1 MPLSRSDLEFR
12 AQLWNTAT
20 SRIREF
26 FCARGYVEVVTPV
39 VVKSPGME
47 PNLSPLAVDVHTEG
61 LQAHSTRMGLITS
74 PEYSMKKLLGGGMQ
88 KIFTLA
94 PVFRDRE
101 APGNR
106 WSIEFTMLEWYHQ
119 GKDYRELMTETG
131 ELIDF
136 VLNVDRELSPIYG
149 GVRRG
154 RGVGGG
160 GESEGVWLRIS
171 YVDEFEKTFGFVP
184 HDDDRERL
192 IDACKEF
199 NVAHPAVDEPV
210 HEIIDRLFQVIIWP
224 TIVTRGRFMLCEYPV
239 PCASLSKVS
248 ADGRYAERFEAFVG
262 ELELCN
268 GFTELTDAAEQRR
281 RFILEGEER
290 RLAKKE
296 VFPIDDELLDRLK
309 SVTSPTYGN
318 ALGVDR
324 LVMLLA
330 GANDIDSIHLFP
342 PSTRY

>member
-1 MPLSRSDLEFR
+1 MSLSKSDLELR

-20 SRIREF
+20 DRIREF
-26 FCARGYVEVVTPV
+26 FRSRGYIEVVTPI

-47 PNLSPLAVDVHTEG
+47 PNLSPLAVDVHTDG
-61 LQAHSTRMGLITS
+61 PNAHSTRMGLITS
-74 PEYSMKKLLGGGMQ
+74 PEYSMKKLLGGGME

-101 APGNR
+101 MPGQR

-119 GKDYRELMTETG
+119 GRDYRDLMTETG
-131 ELIDF
+131 ELMNA
-136 VLNVDRELSPIYG
+136 VLERSDEWIRV
-149 GVRRG
+149 
-154 RGVGGG
+154 
-160 GESEGVWLRIS
+160 S

-192 IDACKEF
+192 IEACTKF
-199 NVAHPAVDEPV
+199 RVADPAADEPV
-210 HEIIDRLFQVIIWP
+210 HEIIDRLFQSIVWP

-239 PCASLSKVS
+239 PCASLSKAS
-248 ADGRYAERFEAFVG
+248 SDGRYAERFEAFVG
-262 ELELCN
+262 ELEMCN
-268 GFTELTDAAEQRR
+268 GFTELTDAEEQRR
-281 RFILEGEER
+281 RFGLEAEER

-296 VFPIDDELLDRLK
+296 VFPIDEGLLAALPSLR
-309 SVTSPTYGN
+309 SPTCGN

-330 GANDIDSIHLFP
+330 GANDIDSVHLFP
-342 PSTRY
+342 PSSRY

>member
-1 MPLSRSDLEFR
+1 MSLSKSDLELR

-20 SRIREF
+20 DRIREF
-26 FCARGYVEVVTPV
+26 FRSRGYIEVVTPI

-47 PNLSPLAVDVHTEG
+47 PNLSPLAVDVHTDG
-61 LQAHSTRMGLITS
+61 PNAHSTRMGLITS
-74 PEYSMKKLLGGGMQ
+74 PEYSMKKLLGGGME

-101 APGNR
+101 MPGQR

-119 GKDYRELMTETG
+119 GRDYRDLMTETG
-131 ELIDF
+131 ELMNA
-136 VLNVDRELSPIYG
+136 VLERSDEWIRV
-149 GVRRG
+149 
-154 RGVGGG
+154 
-160 GESEGVWLRIS
+160 S

-192 IDACKEF
+192 IEACTKF
-199 NVAHPAVDEPV
+199 RVADPVADEPV
-210 HEIIDRLFQVIIWP
+210 HEIIDRLFQAIVWP

-239 PCASLSKVS
+239 PCASLSKAS
-248 ADGRYAERFEAFVG
+248 SDGRYAERFEAFVG
-262 ELELCN
+262 ELEMCN
-268 GFTELTDAAEQRR
+268 GFTELTDAEEQRR
-281 RFILEGEER
+281 RFGLEAEER

-296 VFPIDDELLDRLK
+296 VFPIDEGLLAALPSLR
-309 SVTSPTYGN
+309 SPTCGN

-330 GANDIDSIHLFP
+330 GANDIDSVHLFP
-342 PSTRY
+342 PSLRY

>member
-1 MPLSRSDLEFR
+1 MSLSKSDLELR

-20 SRIREF
+20 DRIREF
-26 FCARGYVEVVTPV
+26 FRSRGYTEVVTPI

-47 PNLSPLAVDVHTEG
+47 PNLSPLAVDVHTDG
-61 LQAHSTRMGLITS
+61 PNAHSTRMGLITS
-74 PEYSMKKLLGGGMQ
+74 PEYSMKKLLGGGME

-101 APGNR
+101 MPGQR
-106 WSIEFTMLEWYHQ
+106 WSIEFTMLEWYRQ
-119 GKDYRELMTETG
+119 GKDYRDLMTETG
-131 ELIDF
+131 ELINA
-136 VLNVDRELSPIYG
+136 VLDRTDEWAR
-149 GVRRG
+149 V
-154 RGVGGG
+154 
-160 GESEGVWLRIS
+160 S
-171 YVDEFEKTFGFVP
+171 YVDEFEKVFGFVP
-184 HDDDRERL
+184 HDEDRERL
-192 IDACKEF
+192 IEACAKF
-199 NVAHPAVDEPV
+199 KVADPAVDEPV
-210 HEIIDRLFQVIIWP
+210 HEIIDRLFQAIIWP

-248 ADGRYAERFEAFVG
+248 PDGRYAERFEAFVG
-262 ELELCN
+262 ELEMCN

-281 RFILEGEER
+281 RFGLEAEER

-296 VFPIDDELLDRLK
+296 VFPIDEGLLAALPSLR
-309 SVTSPTYGN
+309 SPTCGN

>member
-1 MPLSRSDLEFR
+1 MSLSKSDLELR

-20 SRIREF
+20 DRIREF
-26 FCARGYVEVVTPV
+26 FRSRGYIEVVTPI

-47 PNLSPLAVDVHTEG
+47 PNLSPLAVDVHTDG
-61 LQAHSTRMGLITS
+61 PNAHSTRMGLITS
-74 PEYSMKKLLGGGMQ
+74 PEYSMKKLLGGGME

-101 APGNR
+101 MPGQR

-119 GKDYRELMTETG
+119 GKDYRDLMIETG

-136 VLNVDRELSPIYG
+136 VLGESSPSLP
-149 GVRRG
+149 RRG
-154 RGVGGG
+154 SGG
-160 GESEGVWLRIS
+160 GEWLCVS
-171 YVDEFEKTFGFVP
+171 YVDEFEKVFGFVP

-192 IDACKEF
+192 IDSCNTFE
-199 NVAHPAVDEPV
+199 VAEPALDEPV
-210 HEIIDRLFQVIIWP
+210 HEIIDRLFQAIVWP

-248 ADGRYAERFEAFVG
+248 PDGRYAERFEAFVG
-262 ELELCN
+262 ELEMCN
-268 GFTELTDAAEQRR
+268 GFTELTDAEEQRR
-281 RFILEGEER
+281 RFVLEGEER

-296 VFPIDDELLDRLK
+296 VFPIDEDLLAALPSLR
-309 SVTSPTYGN
+309 SPTCGN

-330 GANDIDSIHLFP
+330 GANDIDSVHLFP

>member
-1 MPLSRSDLEFR
+1 MSLSTSDLQLR

-20 SRIREF
+20 DRIREF
-26 FCARGYVEVVTPV
+26 FRSRGYTEVVTPI

-47 PNLSPLAVDVHTEG
+47 PNLSPLAVDVHTDG
-61 LQAHSTRMGLITS
+61 PNAHSTRMGLITS
-74 PEYSMKKLLGGGMQ
+74 PEYSMKKLLGGGME

-101 APGNR
+101 MPGQR

-119 GKDYRELMTETG
+119 GKDYRDLMTETG
-131 ELIDF
+131 ELINA
-136 VLNVDRELSPIYG
+136 VLERSDEW
-149 GVRRG
+149 VR
-154 RGVGGG
+154 V
-160 GESEGVWLRIS
+160 S

-184 HDDDRERL
+184 HDDDRIRL
-192 IDACKEF
+192 IEACTKF
-199 NVAHPAVDEPV
+199 TVAEPTADEPV
-210 HEIIDRLFQVIIWP
+210 HEIIDRLFQSVIWP
-224 TIVTRGRFMLCEYPV
+224 TVVPRGRFMLCEYPV

-248 ADGRYAERFEAFVG
+248 SDGRYAERFEAFVG
-262 ELELCN
+262 ELEMCN

-281 RFILEGEER
+281 RFGLEAEER

-296 VFPIDDELLDRLK
+296 VFPIDEGLLAALPSLR
-309 SVTSPTYGN
+309 SPTCGN

>member
-1 MPLSRSDLEFR
+1 MSLSKSDLELR

-20 SRIREF
+20 DRIREF
-26 FCARGYVEVVTPV
+26 FRSRGYIEVVTPI

-47 PNLSPLAVDVHTEG
+47 PNLSPLAVDVHTDG
-61 LQAHSTRMGLITS
+61 PNAHSTRMGLITS
-74 PEYSMKKLLGGGMQ
+74 PEYSMKKLLGGGME

-101 APGNR
+101 MPGQR

-119 GKDYRELMTETG
+119 GKDYRDLMTETG
-131 ELIDF
+131 ELMNS
-136 VLNVDRELSPIYG
+136 VLGRSDEW
-149 GVRRG
+149 VR
-154 RGVGGG
+154 V
-160 GESEGVWLRIS
+160 S
-171 YVDEFEKTFGFVP
+171 YVDEFESVFGFVP

-192 IDACKEF
+192 VEACTKFEI
-199 NVAHPAVDEPV
+199 AEPTADEPV
-210 HEIIDRLFQVIIWP
+210 HEIIDRLFQAIVWP
-224 TIVTRGRFMLCEYPV
+224 TVVGRGRFMLCEYPV

-248 ADGRYAERFEAFVG
+248 PDGRYAERFEAFVG
-262 ELELCN
+262 ELEMCN
-268 GFTELTDAAEQRR
+268 GFTELTDTVEQRR
-281 RFILEGEER
+281 RFGLEAEER

-296 VFPIDDELLDRLK
+296 VFPIDEGLLAALPSLR
-309 SVTSPTYGN
+309 SPTCGN

-330 GANDIDSIHLFP
+330 GANDIDSVHLFP

>member
-1 MPLSRSDLEFR
+1 MNMSLSKSDLELR

-20 SRIREF
+20 DRIREF
-26 FCARGYVEVVTPV
+26 FRSRGYIEVATPI

-47 PNLSPLAVDVHTEG
+47 PNLSPLAVDVHTDG
-61 LQAHSTRMGLITS
+61 PNAHSTRMGLITS
-74 PEYSMKKLLGGGMQ
+74 PEYSMKKLLGGGME

-101 APGNR
+101 MPGQR

-119 GKDYRELMTETG
+119 GKDYRDLMAETG

-136 VLNVDRELSPIYG
+136 VLGDIAPPYEG
-149 GVRRG
+149 
-154 RGVGGG
+154 GVGGG
-160 GESEGVWLRIS
+160 RWQRVS
-171 YVDEFEKTFGFVP
+171 YVDEFEKVFGFVP
-184 HDDDRERL
+184 HDDDRSRL
-192 IDACKEF
+192 IEACAKF
-199 NVAHPAVDEPV
+199 KVANPAVDEPV
-210 HEIIDRLFQVIIWP
+210 HEIIDRLFQAIVWT

-248 ADGRYAERFEAFVG
+248 PDGRYAERFEAFVG
-262 ELELCN
+262 ELEMCN
-268 GFTELTDAAEQRR
+268 GFTELTDTVEQRR
-281 RFILEGEER
+281 RFGLEAEER

-296 VFPIDDELLDRLK
+296 VFPIDEELLDRLE
-309 SVTSPTYGN
+309 SVSSPAYGN

-330 GANDIDSIHLFP
+330 GANDIDSVHLFP
-342 PSTRY
+342 PSLRY